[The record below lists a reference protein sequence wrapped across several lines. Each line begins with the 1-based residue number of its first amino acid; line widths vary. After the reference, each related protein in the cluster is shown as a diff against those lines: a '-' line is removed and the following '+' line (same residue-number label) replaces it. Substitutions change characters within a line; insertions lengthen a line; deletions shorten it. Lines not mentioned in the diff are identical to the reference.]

1 MLQWI
6 PFEVMLDVM
15 EFVLDNAFV
24 QMRDGKI
31 LKQIEGIPMGGPLSP
46 GMTIITCA
54 WMENLYL
61 ETLTS
66 ETKEKFTAARF
77 MDDILMVYAK
87 SESWDFKKFTEDFE
101 KSECYWPP
109 LQLEEGLSLIHI

>member
-1 MLQWI
+1 
-6 PFEVMLDVM
+6 
-15 EFVLDNAFV
+15 
-24 QMRDGKI
+24 
-31 LKQIEGIPMGGPLSP
+31 MGGPLSP

-77 MDDILMVYAK
+77 MDDILMLYAK
-87 SESWDFKKFTEDFE
+87 SDNWDYKRFTTDFE
-101 KSECYWPP
+101 KSECYWPT
-109 LQLEEGLSLIHI
+109 LELEAGDENTFLESTFSIRNNNITYRLKNKE